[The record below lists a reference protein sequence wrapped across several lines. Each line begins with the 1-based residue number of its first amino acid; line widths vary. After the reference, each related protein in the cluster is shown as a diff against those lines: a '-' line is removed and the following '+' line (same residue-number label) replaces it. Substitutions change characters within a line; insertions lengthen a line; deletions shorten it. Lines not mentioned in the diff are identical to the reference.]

1 LKVFFDATVL
11 AGALINPTGSNA
23 RLLDLA
29 SMGGPLRGATSDV
42 VALEFLRHA
51 VDGDLGG
58 ARYELSDIEAFFD
71 AYAPL
76 FEIAQAPIG
85 RALPQRTDLHNLPIG
100 EIVFHLTGQTHEDL
114 LSNLPDQP
122 TLREF
127 DVYDLHIVAAA
138 VEINADAI
146 CTSDRHFE
154 ERIGTIEVYRPSQL
168 ALEFGLLS

>member
-1 LKVFFDATVL
+1 VKVFFDATVL
-11 AGALINPTGSNA
+11 AGALINPTGPNA

-51 VDGDLGG
+51 ADGTFGG
-58 ARYELSDIEAFFD
+58 VRYDLSDIQAFFD
-71 AYAPL
+71 AYEPL

-100 EIVFHLTGQTHEDL
+100 EIVFHLTGETRESL

-122 TLREF
+122 TLRDF
-127 DVYDLHIVAAA
+127 DVHDLHVVATAA
-138 VEINADAI
+138 QIDADAI
-146 CTSDRHFE
+146 CTSDADFQE
-154 ERIGTIEVYRPSQL
+154 PIGTMDIYRPARL
-168 ALEFGLLS
+168 AHELGLLT

>member
-1 LKVFFDATVL
+1 MKVFFDATVL
-11 AGALINPTGSNA
+11 AGALITPNGPNA

-51 VDGDLGG
+51 VEGNLGG
-58 ARYELSDIEAFFD
+58 VQYELSDIQAFFD

-100 EIVFHLTGQTHEDL
+100 EIVFQLTGETRESL

-122 TLREF
+122 TLKEF
-127 DVYDLHIVAAA
+127 DVHDLHVVAAA
-138 VEINADAI
+138 AQIDADAI
-146 CTSDRHFE
+146 CTSDRHFQE
-154 ERIGTIEVYRPSQL
+154 PIGTLEIYRPHRL
-168 ALEFGLLS
+168 AHDFGLLI